1 MDAADDH
8 KEKESGLPDP
18 VVKLS
23 DLISSSQDTWGLDN
37 RHKAEEKVGR
47 VGGLEVCTQRTEQD
61 WGRQEVKGKDG
72 SCSAGGF
79 QNLHSSTEKG
89 QGVGSEGG

>member
-37 RHKAEEKVGR
+37 RHEAGEKVGR
-47 VGGLEVCTQRTEQD
+47 VGGLEGLRSARREEENKIGG
-61 WGRQEVKGKDG
+61 GRK
-72 SCSAGGF
+72 
-79 QNLHSSTEKG
+79 
-89 QGVGSEGG
+89 